1 MPNTQ
6 VAFTPLGGYFSV
18 CVTALD
24 IGEVFYSDGWD
35 KARQIKS
42 NKADEADEA
51 DTADEADKADEADE
65 AGHVNV
71 GKNR

>member
-1 MPNTQ
+1 MPITQ

-35 KARQIKS
+35 KAGQ
-42 NKADEADEA
+42 NKADKAA
-51 DTADEADKADEADE
+51 MLMLARIDKMRVTVLLQDRF
-65 AGHVNV
+65 H
-71 GKNR
+71 GKIG